1 MALAAERVSRGER
14 IEPLSIT
21 GPSEAREVP
30 TAFNLMQDKLTRFID
45 HRTQLLAAISHDF
58 RTPITSLRLRVEMV
72 EDDALRVLMTRT
84 LDGMRQMAE
93 QTLRFAQDDA
103 QSEGMQDIDLQAM
116 LEEVVD
122 EHRALGRDVSLAAHA
137 PHAHRA
143 RPISLQRAVSNL
155 VDNAVRHGHHA
166 GVRLVVDDGIRIEI
180 DDEGP
185 GLPADMLE
193 RVFEP
198 FFQRSRARNHSEG
211 GVGLGL
217 SIARSCARAHGGEVV
232 LFNLPEGGLRAI
244 IKLPGESAPAGH

>member
-103 QSEGMQDIDLQAM
+103 QSEGMQDIDL
-116 LEEVVD
+116 
-122 EHRALGRDVSLAAHA
+122 
-137 PHAHRA
+137 P
-143 RPISLQRAVSNL
+143 
-155 VDNAVRHGHHA
+155 
-166 GVRLVVDDGIRIEI
+166 
-180 DDEGP
+180 
-185 GLPADMLE
+185 
-193 RVFEP
+193 
-198 FFQRSRARNHSEG
+198 
-211 GVGLGL
+211 
-217 SIARSCARAHGGEVV
+217 RAHGGEVV

>member
-180 DDEGP
+180 DDEG

-244 IKLPGESAPAGH
+244 IELPGESAPAGH